1 MLTATAN
8 QDLSDTPYWIY
19 FLNGS
24 TVVGTPCGTG
34 TTCTT
39 MVTSVTAASHAY
51 TAVID
56 ASQIGTDL
64 QATSSVVTV
73 AWSNVTIS
81 GKVTNA
87 SSHGLAGILV
97 SACVAPADAICQST
111 TSYNDGTYEILV
123 APSQTYDLEFLDQSG
138 TYWYNFLLNV
148 AVGTTSVTGKDVILQ
163 QIPPWT
169 VTLTPSVDTP
179 ILAGANV
186 TLTATV
192 NQNPFH
198 SPFYLDI
205 VDGNGAVV
213 AYCTSG
219 TTCVTTVTSATATS
233 RTYRAVIAHLN
244 GSSEQATSSIVT
256 VVWRSVPG
264 APTGVTA
271 TPGNKMATLSWTAPA
286 ANGSAIT
293 SFTVTSSPDGRTC
306 NPPGWMTTC
315 VVYPLTNG
323 TAYTF
328 TVVATNGVG
337 PGPASAASNSVT
349 PLGGATYFPL
359 TPTRIL
365 DTRTGTGLSG
375 PSSSHVARTFQVTGG
390 SSGVPA
396 IASAVTGNLT
406 VTGQTS
412 NGYLYLGPVAMNDP
426 TSSTLNFPVGD
437 DRANGVTVALG
448 AGGTLSVTFVAP
460 APGPIAHV
468 IFDVTGY
475 FVPGSSGATYFPL
488 TPARLLDTR
497 SGNGL
502 SGPSGSHA
510 ARTFQV
516 TGHGGVP
523 SNATAATGNLTVTG
537 QTSKGYL
544 FLGPNATNDPTSSTL
559 NFPVGDDRANGVT
572 VALGAGGTL
581 SVTFVAPNPG
591 PSAHVIFD
599 VTGYFVPDASG
610 ATFVA
615 LNPTRILDTRNG
627 TGLAGPST
635 SHAARTFAVSGVG
648 GIPAGIPAVTGN
660 LTVTGQT
667 SNGYLYLGPVAMND
681 PTSSTLNFPVGDDR
695 ANGVTVALGTGG
707 KLSVT
712 FVAPAPGPIAHV
724 IFDVTG
730 YFIP

>member
-1 MLTATAN
+1 
-8 QDLSDTPYWIY
+8 
-19 FLNGS
+19 
-24 TVVGTPCGTG
+24 
-34 TTCTT
+34 
-39 MVTSVTAASHAY
+39 
-51 TAVID
+51 
-56 ASQIGTDL
+56 
-64 QATSSVVTV
+64 
-73 AWSNVTIS
+73 
-81 GKVTNA
+81 
-87 SSHGLAGILV
+87 
-97 SACVAPADAICQST
+97 
-111 TSYNDGTYEILV
+111 
-123 APSQTYDLEFLDQSG
+123 
-138 TYWYNFLLNV
+138 
-148 AVGTTSVTGKDVILQ
+148 
-163 QIPPWT
+163 
-169 VTLTPSVDTP
+169 
-179 ILAGANV
+179 
-186 TLTATV
+186 
-192 NQNPFH
+192 
-198 SPFYLDI
+198 
-205 VDGNGAVV
+205 
-213 AYCTSG
+213 
-219 TTCVTTVTSATATS
+219 
-233 RTYRAVIAHLN
+233 
-244 GSSEQATSSIVT
+244 
-256 VVWRSVPG
+256 
-264 APTGVTA
+264 
-271 TPGNKMATLSWTAPA
+271 
-286 ANGSAIT
+286 
-293 SFTVTSSPDGRTC
+293 
-306 NPPGWMTTC
+306 
-315 VVYPLTNG
+315 
-323 TAYTF
+323 
-328 TVVATNGVG
+328 
-337 PGPASAASNSVT
+337 
-349 PLGGATYFPL
+349 
-359 TPTRIL
+359 
-365 DTRTGTGLSG
+365 
-375 PSSSHVARTFQVTGG
+375 VARTFQVTGG

-581 SVTFVAPNPG
+581 SVTFVAPNAG
-591 PSAHVIFD
+591 PTAHVIFD

-635 SHAARTFAVSGVG
+635 SHAARTFAVSGIG

-695 ANGVTVALGTGG
+695 ANGVTVALGAGG
-707 KLSVT
+707 TLSVT

-730 YFIP
+730 YFMP